1 MVTSFAH
8 VCWRLLV
15 IGGVF
20 RLSCSLLISVA
31 CIPVL
36 PRPRRLMGL
45 FRSPLS
51 CNCPSYSQRIKTC
64 FGCAMILTTGSDN
77 IPYMIHLL
85 HLQLSDT
92 TIRSLFYFTFTDP
105 HAELSKA
112 RVIYFSQKS
121 PVVGLRSPI
130 YGNGYSCNNK
140 SVLCTPLQ
148 GETS

>member
-1 MVTSFAH
+1 MVMSIAH
-8 VCWRLLV
+8 VCLASLGRGLQIILQPPY
-15 IGGVF
+15 
-20 RLSCSLLISVA
+20 LCSLHPCSPKAQAPNGIIQESL
-31 CIPVL
+31 VL
-36 PRPRRLMGL
+36 QLSRP
-45 FRSPLS
+45 
-51 CNCPSYSQRIKTC
+51 NYSQRTKTC